1 MPCRHAYSE
10 PSSPEKGLIYESPD
24 WMHPACSSLMA
35 ATALISILVIN
46 INYSERAMAQI
57 LNITQGQFNSEFYHS
72 LISYFLNFMYFILF
86 WMYFLFS
93 GQ

>member
-1 MPCRHAYSE
+1 
-10 PSSPEKGLIYESPD
+10 
-24 WMHPACSSLMA
+24 MA

-86 WMYFLFS
+86 
-93 GQ
+93 